1 MEAYMFH
8 ILKMNVIAAVMI
20 MLAMIFARFAKGKY
34 SSKWKYYMW
43 LAIMIFLLLP
53 FNFSSKSP
61 VKLQISRTETGQQAS
76 EIVNTAVSGKTGNN
90 GSSETHA
97 EPEAVLSV
105 KQENSVIEL
114 SSPKISLYGLLKAMA
129 VIWISGIIFFGAV
142 RGMKYYFSLHSM
154 MRWSYPTDND
164 KLLELYFYICRKK
177 HIKNPPRLLVCEGLS
192 SPMLAGLR
200 NPGLYVPVESYGMEE
215 LEFIFSHE
223 LSHYIRKDLW
233 YKMLMIVVTTIYWF
247 NPALYWMQREAEK
260 DIENL
265 CDGKMAVNYSM
276 QECRRYGELLLK
288 IAATQNHV
296 PYLSVSLSD
305 SKQVFK
311 DRILYMRNLKS
322 LKEKLFPAILLTVV
336 MAVSHVL
343 VGISIGDIPVM
354 AGNLV
359 DFQPEAR
366 GLTDM
371 STVAGQESDGGEF
384 GTPEGKASGQAVSMV
399 PSIRENKENQ
409 ENTHALPDSEA
420 DSRTEQVTE
429 VRNEE
434 ADTQQEGAENPSSAD
449 DTADTSQMEEPQNP
463 TLTDERVTVY
473 GNGGNSATYVYR
485 ATDGNWYD
493 GGWQQYYGNGG
504 GEWVEAGT
512 GSVWTEQGPPN
523 PSDSAQAE
531 ASVTDESGL
540 NSQSL
545 YLGADGVWQNGARGV
560 YTDNGDGTYTGPDGA
575 IWYQN

>member
-1 MEAYMFH
+1 MEMYMFH
-8 ILKMNVIAAVMI
+8 ILKMNIIAAVMI
-20 MLAMIFARFAKGKY
+20 SLAMVFARFAKGKY

-53 FNFSSKSP
+53 LNFSAKSP
-61 VKLQISRTETGQQAS
+61 VKLQISKTETGQQTS
-76 EIVNTAVSGKTGNN
+76 EIENASAPGDAGDRA
-90 GSSETHA
+90 SSEAHMQ
-97 EPEAVLSV
+97 PEAMISV
-105 KQENSVIEL
+105 NPENSVIEI
-114 SSPKISLYGLLKAMA
+114 SSSRISLYILLKVMA
-129 VIWISGIIFFGAV
+129 VIWIAGIVFFGVV

-154 MRWSYPTDND
+154 IRWSYPTDND

-200 NPGLYVPVESYGMEE
+200 NTGLYVPVESYGMEE

-233 YKMLMIVVTTIYWF
+233 YKMLMIVVTTVYWF

-265 CDGKMAVNYSM
+265 CDGKMAAHYSM

-311 DRILYMRNLKS
+311 DRILYMRNLKA
-322 LKEKLFPAILLTVV
+322 LKEKVFPAILLTMV
-336 MAVSHVL
+336 MAASHVL
-343 VGISIGDIPVM
+343 IGISIQDIPVM
-354 AGNLV
+354 AENLV
-359 DFQPEAR
+359 DFHPEVR
-366 GLTDM
+366 DISDM
-371 STVAGQESDGGEF
+371 SMES
-384 GTPEGKASGQAVSMV
+384 GTESAEGDRKAEGSDASGQVVSMV
-399 PSIRENKENQ
+399 PSARENEESPEITQ
-409 ENTHALPDSEA
+409 ALPDTAADASADPLPAAHENEA
-420 DSRTEQVTE
+420 V
-429 VRNEE
+429 
-434 ADTQQEGAENPSSAD
+434 AQQEAESQPAENEGT
-449 DTADTSQMEEPQNP
+449 DTPLTAETQNP
-463 TLTDERVTVY
+463 TLTGEYVTVY

-493 GGWQQYYGNGG
+493 GGYQQFYANGG

-512 GSVWTEQGPPN
+512 GSVWTENAPAN
-523 PSDSAQAE
+523 PSDNAQAE
-531 ASVTDESGL
+531 VFVTDASGL

-545 YLGADGVWQNGARGV
+545 YMGDDGVWRNVAHGV
-560 YTDNGDGTYTGPDGA
+560 YSDNGDGTWTGPDGT
-575 IWYQN
+575 IWY